1 MRRNTKRKE
10 GGGRKRWGEIYK
22 ERKEEEERDSEK
34 YKERNEEEERKEEGE
49 RW

>member
-22 ERKEEEERDSEK
+22 ERKEEGERDGEK
-34 YKERNEEEERKEEGE
+34 YTKRERRRKRE